1 MQYKEC
7 AKHKKKMVATMCKLV
22 ACNGGFFVH
31 DLDGDDNKVCNMGIA
46 SRKQGLI
53 D

>member
-1 MQYKEC
+1 
-7 AKHKKKMVATMCKLV
+7 MCKLV
-22 ACNGGFFVH
+22 ACNGGLFVD
-31 DLDGDDNKVCNMGIA
+31 DLDGDDNKVCNMGIV

>member
-1 MQYKEC
+1 VQKN
-7 AKHKKKMVATMCKLV
+7 KKKVVATNVQAC
-22 ACNGGFFVH
+22 ACNGGLFVD
-31 DLDGDDNKVCNMGIA
+31 DLDGDDKKVCNMGIA